1 MDSFMDKRSISM
13 FIVGLSVGIF
23 LSVSGFAVY
32 LQNGGAEGSSSG
44 KTILKLGHGLDQS
57 HPVHL
62 GMMRMGELLKEKSG
76 ETMELQVFS
85 GGVLGSEKD
94 NIEQLING
102 ALAMTKVSTAAL
114 ESFIPEMAVF
124 SLPYIFRD
132 EEHYWTVLN
141 SPLGREILTYG
152 EPAGMRGVCYYDS
165 GSRNFYTV
173 NTPILTPDDLKGMKI
188 RVMES
193 KTPMDMVEVLGG
205 DPTPIS
211 WGELYTALQQGM
223 VDGAENNPPSFY
235 TNRHFEVCK
244 KFSMD
249 EHTRIPDILLI
260 NAQIWQVLTPQ
271 QQAWLQEAA
280 DESSRYQRQL
290 WKKKTEECLEAMQAE
305 GVEILYPDKK
315 PFEEKVQPLLDRYK
329 GTTVGD
335 LVDRI
340 KGIK

>member
-1 MDSFMDKRSISM
+1 MDKKSISM
-13 FIVGLSVGIF
+13 FIVGLAVGI
-23 LSVSGFAVY
+23 LVSVSGFAYY
-32 LQNGGAEGSSSG
+32 LQSGGAEDGNSG
-44 KTILKLGHGLDQS
+44 KIVLKLGHGLDQL

-62 GMMRMGELLKEKSG
+62 GMMRMGELLAEKSG
-76 ETMELQVFS
+76 GTMELQVFS

-132 EEHYWTVLN
+132 EAHYWTVLN
-141 SPLGREILTYG
+141 DPLGREILTYG
-152 EPAGMRGVCYYDS
+152 ESAGMRGVCYYDS

-173 NTPILTPDDLKGMKI
+173 KTPIMTPADLVGKKI

-205 DPTPIS
+205 YPTPIS

-260 NAQIWQVLTPQ
+260 NAQIWQRLTPQ

-280 DESSRYQRQL
+280 DESSLYQREL
-290 WKKKTEECLEAMQAE
+290 WKKKTQECLEAMQTE

-329 GTTVGD
+329 GTRIGD
-335 LVDRI
+335 LVNRI
-340 KGIK
+340 KGIQ